1 MKTAIILGATGLI
14 GKKVTEHL
22 LKNDTY
28 STVIILV
35 RKPLNINHPKLK
47 QHIFNYDAIDNT
59 LLKGDDLFCCLG
71 TTIKTAGSKEAFR
84 KVDLD
89 YVVNVAKASKG
100 NGINHFAV
108 ISAMGA
114 NKNSIVFYNQIKGE
128 MEESIKAIGFN
139 STYIIRPSLLLGDRK
154 EFRFGEL
161 IGKFFMITLSFLIP
175 KKYRA
180 IYDVQVAIAMIHFMS
195 QTEHGF
201 FVKENDELINNSS
214 FY

>member
-1 MKTAIILGATGLI
+1 MKTAIVLGATGLI

-180 IYDVQVAIAMIHFMS
+180 IYDVQVAIAMIHFMN
-195 QTEHGF
+195 QTERGF
-201 FVKENDELINNSS
+201 FVKENDELLNNSS
-214 FY
+214 F

>member
-1 MKTAIILGATGLI
+1 MKTAIVLGATGLI

-22 LKNDTY
+22 LKNDNY

-114 NKNSIVFYNQIKGE
+114 NKNSTVFYNQIKGE

-180 IYDVQVAIAMIHFMS
+180 IYDVQVAIAMIHFMN
-195 QTEHGF
+195 QTERGF
-201 FVKENDELINNSS
+201 FVKENDELLNNSS
-214 FY
+214 F

>member
-1 MKTAIILGATGLI
+1 MKTAIVLGATGLI

-59 LLKGDDLFCCLG
+59 LLKGDEIFCCLG

-114 NKNSIVFYNQIKGE
+114 NKNSTVFYNQIKGE
-128 MEESIKAIGFN
+128 MEEAIKAIGFD
-139 STYIIRPSLLLGDRK
+139 STYVIRPSLLLGNRK

-180 IYDVQVAIAMIHFMS
+180 IYDLQVAIAMIHFMN
-195 QTEHGF
+195 QTERGF
-201 FVKENDELINNSS
+201 FVKENDELLNNSS
-214 FY
+214 F

>member
-1 MKTAIILGATGLI
+1 MKTAIVLGATGLI

-35 RKPLNINHPKLK
+35 RKPLNINHPRLK

-114 NKNSIVFYNQIKGE
+114 NKNSTVFYNQIKGE
-128 MEESIKAIGFN
+128 MEEAIKAIGFD
-139 STYIIRPSLLLGDRK
+139 STYVIRPSLLLGDRK

-180 IYDVQVAIAMIHFMS
+180 IYDVQVAISMIHFMS
-195 QTEHGF
+195 HTEHGF
-201 FVKENDELINNSS
+201 FIKENDELLNNSS
-214 FY
+214 F

>member
-1 MKTAIILGATGLI
+1 MKTAIVLGATGLI
-14 GKKVTEHL
+14 GKKVTEYL
-22 LKNDTY
+22 LKNDSY

-35 RKPLNINHPKLK
+35 RKPLNINHHKLK

-89 YVVNVAKASKG
+89 YVVNVAKASKV

-114 NKNSIVFYNQIKGE
+114 NKNSTVFYNQIKGE
-128 MEESIKAIGFN
+128 MEESIKAVGFN

-180 IYDVQVAIAMIHFMS
+180 IYDVQVAIAMIHFMN
-195 QTEHGF
+195 QNERGF
-201 FVKENDELINNSS
+201 FVKENDELLKNSS
-214 FY
+214 F